1 MNKNIFSVRRASFVP
16 TTEITTEAVTAAPK
30 KGKNFG
36 EVFSKIVGQ
45 AKHLLH
51 QSDQQLI
58 SKDTPVQDDY
68 AGDVIRLCG
77 MDDFSAD
84 FIAADLLIIEDC
96 GSVDLKKVK
105 AKVVFIHNVERLYIG
120 DCRATNIAGM
130 AIGTIGFGNLR
141 VFELAA
147 IQSMA
152 SLVVEDILSAEA
164 CYFASNLIQLNE
176 SAVDVQKMMLWG
188 HQLRNYKGKELKYTT
203 KDQKRHEEAGMVD
216 VEKLSSDI
224 ESLLGAEG
232 FFDTVESKEFA
243 LTEEQVGVMAAFGMA
258 RNIVDF
264 FYGGPKKMA
273 ESSIATGMA
282 VSVAYDMVKK
292 PEEKVALSDEEK
304 CVHILSTIEKLDMTA
319 SMMEV
324 SADTTPA
331 PAPVAAAA
339 PEVPAATPVVGAGS
353 KATKI
358 GSVEKKQ

>member
-16 TTEITTEAVTAAPK
+16 TTEVTEVAAAAPK

-36 EVFSKIVGQ
+36 EVFSKIIGQ

-58 SKDTPVQDDY
+58 SKDTPVQNDY
-68 AGDVIRLCG
+68 TGDIIRLCS
-77 MDDFSAD
+77 MDNFNAD
-84 FIAADLLIIEDC
+84 FVAADLLIIEDC
-96 GSVDLKKVK
+96 GAVDLKKVK

-130 AIGTIGFGNLR
+130 AIGTVGFGNLR

-147 IQSMA
+147 IQSMTT
-152 SLVVEDILSAEA
+152 LVVEDILSAEA
-164 CYFASNLIQLNE
+164 CYFASNIVQLNE

-203 KDQKRHEEAGMVD
+203 KDQQRHEEAAMVD
-216 VEKLSSDI
+216 VEKLSQDI
-224 ESLLGAEG
+224 ESLLGVEG
-232 FFDTVESKEFA
+232 FFDTVENKEVV
-243 LTEEQVGVMAAFGMA
+243 LTEEQVGVFAAFGMA
-258 RNIVDF
+258 HNIVNF

-282 VSVAYDMVKK
+282 VSVACDMIKK
-292 PEEKVALSDEEK
+292 PEEKIALSDEEK
-304 CVHILSTIEKLDMTA
+304 CVHILSTIEKLDMA
-319 SMMEV
+319 VPMMEV
-324 SADTTPA
+324 SADMLHTPA
-331 PAPVAAAA
+331 PAAAPEAAAA
-339 PEVPAATPVVGAGS
+339 PVVGTGS

-358 GSVEKKQ
+358 GAGTEKKQ